1 MSIDPVIKALRP
13 VQEIIEEIDTLG
25 VQALMKRWASEPG
38 EFCRDILR
46 MQPQPWQERFMQ
58 AVSDA
63 RHGVPNDGVEYDEDG
78 NRIPDTG
85 ELKMRLTIRSGTGV
99 GKTSGVSALILWHLA
114 VFPDSKIPCTAPTS
128 PQIKAV
134 LWPEIRKWVQ
144 NIPKPLREIFPFEV
158 QTDKI
163 TLYENFAVART
174 AREENPES
182 FQGFHA
188 KNIMLIA
195 DEASGVPEAVF
206 LAGQGVMSSKG
217 AITILI
223 GNPTRATGWFYD
235 SHNSDSHLYWSRRIS
250 CDQSPMVQPEY
261 LTEMAAK
268 HGIDSYEYKVRV
280 LGEFHLEDSGV
291 IIPRMLID
299 QASVREVEPDTD
311 YIIWGVDVSAGRD
324 KTAVAKR
331 MGNTL
336 LEPVKAWGGKDVMQ
350 SVGIVLDMYHS
361 ELPHRKPA
369 EICIDVIG
377 VGHGFVARLKEELA
391 EEIGAR
397 AVRVRGIN
405 VAERKSVSDRY
416 VSLRVELWAKARA
429 WFESQAVRMNDNTL
443 AAQLSSVEWEIK
455 DSNGKWFIPDKKAGG
470 AKSPDEADAF
480 ILTFAG
486 SKGGPVQKKRRG
498 NNNRFAPVDNTMYAT
513 GTASWIPNQGGY

>member
-1 MSIDPVIKALRP
+1 VADIIAQIDDI
-13 VQEIIEEIDTLG
+13 G
-25 VQALMKRWASEPG
+25 VQAMMGIWAKKPE
-38 EFCRDILR
+38 EFCRDVLR
-46 MQPQPWQERFMQ
+46 MQPQPWQSEFMQ

-63 RHGVPNDGVEYDEDG
+63 RHGLNNDGVEYT
-78 NRIPDTG
+78 DTG
-85 ELKMRLTIRSGTGV
+85 ERIKDSGKLKMKFTIRSGTGV

-144 NIPKPLREIFPFEV
+144 KVPKELKEIFPFDV
-158 QTDKI
+158 QTDKV

-235 SHNSDSHLYWSRRIS
+235 SHNSDSHLFWTRRIS
-250 CDQSPMVQPEY
+250 CDQSPMVQPTY
-261 LTEMAAK
+261 MTEMAAK

-280 LGEFHLEDSGV
+280 MGEFHLEDSGV
-291 IIPRMLID
+291 IIPRILID
-299 QASVREVEPDTD
+299 EALVRDVEPDTD
-311 YIIWGVDVSAGRD
+311 YVIWGVDVSAGRD

-331 MGNTL
+331 MGNVL
-336 LEPVKAWGGKDVMQ
+336 IEPVKAWGGKDVMQ
-350 SVGIVLDMYHS
+350 SVGIVLDMYYN
-361 ELPHRKPA
+361 ERYDRKPA

-377 VGHGFVARLKEELA
+377 VGHGFVSRLKEELS
-391 EEIGAR
+391 EEISAR
-397 AVRVRGIN
+397 RVRVRGIN

-429 WFESQAVRMNDNTL
+429 WFETQAVKMPRDDSL

-455 DSNGKWFIPDKKAGG
+455 DSNGKWFIPDKKSGG

-486 SKGGPVQKKRRG
+486 SRGGPVLQAQKRK
-498 NNNRFAPVDNTMYAT
+498 NRFAPKTNSMYAI
-513 GTASWIPNQGGY
+513 GEASWLQNNGDNR